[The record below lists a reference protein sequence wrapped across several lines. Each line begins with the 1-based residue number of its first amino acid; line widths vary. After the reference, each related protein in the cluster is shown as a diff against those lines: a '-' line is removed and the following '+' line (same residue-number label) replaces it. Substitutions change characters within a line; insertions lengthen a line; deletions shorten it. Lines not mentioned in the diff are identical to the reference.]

1 MTLPLDKCNDAL
13 RRVVTGAMSD
23 AHRLKHPSVGT
34 EHLLAS
40 IMGDGHNEAAYALLS
55 LGITRA
61 QTLATLLSLEI
72 PCKLVNMPLPMAPI
86 TERVF
91 GLLIQEWKANPESHI
106 GPEHLLL
113 AMAQVPDCSAMQMLG
128 SMGVIPEQ
136 VRVRMKERMA

>member
-1 MTLPLDKCNDAL
+1 MIPLDKCNDAM

-23 AHRLKHPSVGT
+23 AHRLKHPAVGT

-40 IMGDGHNEAAYALLS
+40 IMGDGHNEAAFTLLS

-72 PCKLVNMPLPMAPI
+72 PCKLVNPPLPMAPV
-86 TERVF
+86 TAQVF
-91 GLLIQEWKANPESHI
+91 SLMLQEWRAHPESHI

-113 AMAQVPDCSAMQMLG
+113 AMTQLPECAAMQMLR
-128 SMGVIPEQ
+128 SMGVVPEQ
-136 VRVRMKERMA
+136 VRVRMKERMG